1 MSIVLQRGQ
10 TKKGAEEAL
19 SRLQEV
25 AREQAERF
33 APYAA
38 QAKEAA
44 VQRIEQA
51 RGWTA
56 PRLHSAAQRV
66 EDTVAPRVAELLS
79 TAAQKVDP
87 APAPPRRK
95 LPRALVYVGA
105 GVLGLAAVYA
115 VLRLRQAARDA
126 RVARPPGE
134 RPGAGAS
141 DPPAARCAS
150 PRDPWKAL
158 GQPRSR

>member
-1 MSIVLQRGQ
+1 RLRYRTSCSGGGHRAACEPKEDHVSIVLQRGQ

-95 LPRALVYVGA
+95 L
-105 GVLGLAAVYA
+105 
-115 VLRLRQAARDA
+115 
-126 RVARPPGE
+126 
-134 RPGAGAS
+134 
-141 DPPAARCAS
+141 
-150 PRDPWKAL
+150 
-158 GQPRSR
+158 